1 VGIAA
6 VWIKGAVDEIK
17 EYREATK
24 EHRELIEK
32 SEERHRRRIER
43 ARAIKKGEYS
53 GSHHLNA
60 EERRRYLRDVEDDS
74 DRRR

>member
-24 EHRELIEK
+24 EHQELIEK
-32 SEERHRRRIER
+32 SEERHRMRIER
-43 ARAIKKGEYS
+43 AKSIKRGEYS

-60 EERRRYLRDVEDDS
+60 EERRKYLKDVEEDS
-74 DRRR
+74 DRGR